1 MLGLVLVMLLS
12 SAEELG
18 GAELILLLLSGVS
31 GVAEL
36 SVEVAGV
43 VRVDV

>member
-1 MLGLVLVMLLS
+1 MMLVS
-12 SAEELG
+12 STEGLG

-31 GVAEL
+31 GVTEL